1 MSDAA
6 ALARCDREI
15 EAMRAQTDEP
25 AWLVA
30 LGIEDWEREKRE
42 IAEGAEA

>member
-6 ALARCDREI
+6 AIARCDREI
-15 EAMRAQTDEP
+15 ETMRAQTDAP
-25 AWLVA
+25 AWLVT

-42 IAEGAEA
+42 IAKAGA